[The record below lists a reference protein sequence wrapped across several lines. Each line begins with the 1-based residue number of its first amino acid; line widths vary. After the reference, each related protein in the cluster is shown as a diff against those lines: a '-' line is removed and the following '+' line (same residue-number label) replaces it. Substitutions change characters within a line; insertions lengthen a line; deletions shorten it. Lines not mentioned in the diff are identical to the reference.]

1 MGAALTN
8 GPTPAVRGLTYRIL
22 HPVGE
27 IVSPG
32 AVGAPGHRLDERD
45 ATSKVL
51 PMPGYVPTQ
60 LPEMFRWHDHDAVK
74 VLRCNHTDVLSVA
87 PIGAGRIVEV
97 ALADSSGH
105 RPRPLAR
112 SQCAGQWWGARWGK
126 QRSRCLINVAG

>member
-8 GPTPAVRGLTYRIL
+8 APTPVVRGLTCRLL

-32 AVGAPGHRLDERD
+32 AVDAPGHRLDERD
-45 ATSKVL
+45 ANSRVL

-60 LPEMFRWHDHDAVK
+60 LPEMFRWHDRDAVK

-87 PIGAGRIVEV
+87 PIGAGWIVEV
-97 ALADSSGH
+97 VLADSSGH
-105 RPRPLAR
+105 RPRLLAR
-112 SQCAGQWWGARWGK
+112 SQRAGQWWGARWVK
-126 QRSRCLINVAG
+126 QRLRYLINVAG